1 MEIQKLTVSERII
14 LAEKLW
20 NSVLNDESE
29 IKLTASQE
37 ADLDKRLDAFMTDHD
52 PGSPWSDVK
61 ERIISNK

>member
-29 IKLTASQE
+29 IKLTANQE
-37 ADLDKRLDAFMTDHD
+37 AELDKRLNAFMTDHD
-52 PGSPWSDVK
+52 LGSSWSDVK

>member
-29 IKLTASQE
+29 IKLTSNQE
-37 ADLDKRLDAFMTDHD
+37 AELDKRLEAFMIDHD
-52 PGSPWSDVK
+52 LGSPWSDVK